1 MTTAIDIDIGGTFTD
16 CYIARGEESVWCKA
30 RTTAYDLSVCTL
42 QAIEEGAAKLDLSV
56 EQLLAETGIV
66 RYSSTIAMNKLIQRN
81 GPKVALITTHGF
93 EDTIF
98 IGRCSQW
105 ADGLPFKTTRNIA
118 RMKRPE
124 PLVDRV
130 MVVGVAERV
139 DSTGEVI
146 YPLDEARFLEQL
158 RGLVD
163 RGARSFVVSLLWS
176 FMNPVHEQ
184 RIKELILEEYG
195 DAYLGSMPVF
205 LSSEVSPR
213 IFEYPR
219 TMMTLLNGYLHQAM
233 YHELMGIAEEF
244 RERAYRK
251 PLMMVHNTGGMAS
264 VLKTSA
270 VNTFNGGPVAGVMGS
285 YHLAPLYGYKNVISA
300 DMGGTSFDIGM
311 VAEGST
317 RFYQFQPVIDTWTVD
332 ATILDVRSI
341 GAGGGSIIQVNPL
354 LGNQL
359 TVGPESA
366 GSNPGPACYDQGG
379 DLPTVTDADL
389 VLGYLN
395 PSTFHGGRLTL
406 DRDLARKAVAE
417 KVAGP
422 LGVPVEEA
430 ALLAKRVIDGTMG
443 GEIYKE
449 TVLKGF
455 DPRDFILFALGGAGP
470 VHATGFAEAAQLETV
485 VVFPY
490 SSTFC
495 AFGSSTMDIVHLYEK
510 SLHLHL
516 IDLNG
521 RTFDDFATFNA
532 VVDALIER
540 GRQDFR
546 GEGVDPDKAEWQLEL
561 DMKFGGQLNTSR
573 TISPVLHL
581 DGEGDVAALYKA
593 FEADYAAAYSAMGL
607 TPEAGVEIENFVIRA
622 TVRMPKPAARTLPL
636 GDADPS
642 AARTGTRP
650 AYWRDIGWH
659 ETDIYDRERL
669 TPGNSFEGP
678 ALIEASDTTIVVEP
692 GWSFLLDEYG
702 NGLIRRIGAGG
713 RSPAQ
718 QG

>member
-1 MTTAIDIDIGGTFTD
+1 MSTTAIDIDIGGTFTD
-16 CYIARGEESVWCKA
+16 CYIARGDRSVWSKA

-42 QAIEEGAAKLDLSV
+42 QAIEEGAGQLDLSLDD
-56 EQLLAETGIV
+56 LLAETSIV
-66 RYSSTIAMNKLIQRN
+66 RYSSTLAMNKLIQRD
-81 GPKVALITTHGF
+81 GPKVALITTRGF
-93 EDTIF
+93 DDTIF

-105 ADGLPFKTTRNIA
+105 ADGIPFKTTRNIA

-124 PLVDRV
+124 PLVDRE
-130 MVVGVAERV
+130 MVVGVRERI

-146 YPLDEARFLEQL
+146 FPLDEALFLDQL

-163 RGARSFVVSLLWS
+163 RGARTFVVSLLWS
-176 FMNPVHEQ
+176 FMNPAHEQ
-184 RIKELILEEYG
+184 RIKELILQEYG
-195 DAYLGSMPVF
+195 DAFLGSMPVF

-285 YHLAPLYGYKNVISA
+285 YHLAPLYGYRNVISA

-359 TVGPESA
+359 SVGPESA
-366 GSNPGPACYDQGG
+366 GSHPGPACYNQGG
-379 DLPTVTDADL
+379 EQPTVTDADV

-395 PSTFHGGRLTL
+395 PETFHGGRLTL
-406 DRDLARKAVAE
+406 DADLARQAIEERIAK
-417 KVAGP
+417 P
-422 LGVPVEEA
+422 LGVSVEEA

-470 VHATGFAEAAQLETV
+470 VHATGFAAAAQLETI

-516 IDLNG
+516 MDLHG
-521 RTFDDFATFNA
+521 RWFDDYATFNG
-532 VVDALIER
+532 VVDGLIER

-546 GEGVDPDKAEWQLEL
+546 GEGVDTDGAVWQLEL

-573 TISPVLHL
+573 TISPVLKL
-581 DGEGDVAALYKA
+581 TSADDVAALYKA
-593 FEADYAAAYSAMGL
+593 FERDYAAAYSAMGL
-607 TPEAGVEIENFVIRA
+607 TPEAGVEIENFVVRA
-622 TVRMPKPAARTLPL
+622 TVPMPKPAVQRMPL
-636 GDADPS
+636 GGRDPS
-642 AARTGTRP
+642 PAHIGRRAAFWQG
-650 AYWRDIGWH
+650 IGWR
-659 ETDIYDRERL
+659 ETDLYSRDL
-669 TPGNSFEGP
+669 LKPGNGFDGP
-678 ALIEASDTTIVVEP
+678 ALIEAHDTTIVVEP
-692 GWSFLLDEYG
+692 GWGFSVDEFG
-702 NGLIRRIGAGG
+702 NGLIRRIA
-713 RSPAQ
+713 AQ
-718 QG
+718 S

>member
-1 MTTAIDIDIGGTFTD
+1 MSTTAIDIDIGGTFTD
-16 CYIARGEESVWCKA
+16 CYIARGDVNVWCKA
-30 RTTAYDLSVCTL
+30 RTTAYDLSICTL
-42 QAIEEGAAKLDLSV
+42 QAIEEGAGKLDLSLD
-56 EQLLAETGIV
+56 QLLAETSIV
-66 RYSSTIAMNKLIQRN
+66 RYSSTLAMNKLIQRD
-81 GPKVALITTHGF
+81 GPKVAVITTRGF

-105 ADGLPFKTTRNIA
+105 SDGVPFKTTRNIA
-118 RMKRPE
+118 RMRRPV
-124 PLVDRV
+124 PLVDKE
-130 MVVGVAERV
+130 MVVGVRERV
-139 DSTGEVI
+139 DSTGEIV
-146 YPLDEARFLEQL
+146 YPLDEALFLEQL

-176 FMNPVHEQ
+176 FMNPKHEQ
-184 RIKELILEEYG
+184 RIKQLILQEYG
-195 DAYLGSMPVF
+195 DAFLGSMPVF

-219 TMMTLLNGYLHQAM
+219 TMMTLLNAYLHQSM

-285 YHLAPLYGYKNVISA
+285 FHLAPMYGYKNVISA

-317 RFYQFQPVIDTWTVD
+317 RFYQFQPTIDTWTVD

-341 GAGGGSIIQVNPL
+341 GAGGGSIIQINPL

-359 TVGPESA
+359 SVGPDSA
-366 GSNPGPACYDQGG
+366 GSHPGPACYNQGG
-379 DLPTVTDADL
+379 EQPTVTDADL

-395 PSTFHGGRLTL
+395 PDTFHGGRLTL
-406 DRDLARKAVAE
+406 DRELAVRAIEE
-417 KVAGP
+417 KVAKP
-422 LGVPVEEA
+422 LGVSVEEA

-470 VHATGFAEAAQLETV
+470 VHATGFAEAAQLETI

-510 SLHLHL
+510 SLHIHLMDLHGKRFE
-516 IDLNG
+516 DY
-521 RTFDDFATFNA
+521 DTFNQ
-532 VVDALIER
+532 VVEGLIER
-540 GRQDFR
+540 GKQDFR
-546 GEGVDPDKAEWQLEL
+546 GEGVDASAASWQLEL

-573 TISPVLHL
+573 TISPVLKL
-581 DGEGDVAALYKA
+581 TGPDDVAALYKA
-593 FEADYAAAYSAMGL
+593 FEKDYAAAYSAMGL

-622 TVRMPKPAARTLPL
+622 TVPMPKPAVPRFKLE
-636 GDADPS
+636 GADPS
-642 AARTGTRP
+642 AARIGRR
-650 AYWRDIGWH
+650 ASYWYGIGWQ
-659 ETDIYDRERL
+659 ETDVYDREKL
-669 TPGNSFEGP
+669 KPGNAFDGP
-678 ALIEASDTTIVVEP
+678 GLVEAHDTTIVIEP
-692 GWSFLLDEYG
+692 GWKFMVDEFG
-702 NGLIRRIGAGG
+702 NGLIRRI
-713 RSPAQ
+713 RAQ
-718 QG
+718 S

>member
-1 MTTAIDIDIGGTFTD
+1 MSQTAIDIDIGGTFTD
-16 CYIARGEESVWCKA
+16 CYIARGGVNVWCKA
-30 RTTAYDLSVCTL
+30 RTTGYDLSVCTM
-42 QAIEEGAAKLDLSV
+42 QAIEEGAGKLDLSV
-56 EQLLAETGIV
+56 EELLAETSII
-66 RYSSTIAMNKLIQRN
+66 RYSSTVAMNKLIQRD
-81 GPKVALITTHGF
+81 GPRVAVITTRGF

-105 ADGLPFKTTRNIA
+105 SDGVPFKTTRNIA
-118 RMKRPE
+118 RVRRPT
-124 PLVDRV
+124 PLVDRE
-130 MVVGVAERV
+130 MVVGVHERI
-139 DSTGEVI
+139 DSNGAII
-146 YPLDEARFLEQL
+146 YPLDEAVFLDQL

-163 RGARSFVVSLLWS
+163 KGARSFVVSLLWS
-176 FMNPVHEQ
+176 FMNPRHEQ
-184 RIKELILEEYG
+184 RIKELILQEYG
-195 DAYLGSMPVF
+195 DAFLGSMPIF

-219 TMMTLLNGYLHQAM
+219 TMMTLLNAYLHQSM
-233 YHELMGIAEEF
+233 YYELMGIAEEF

-285 YHLAPLYGYKNVISA
+285 FHLAPMYGYKNVISA
-300 DMGGTSFDIGM
+300 DMGGTSFDVGM

-359 TVGPESA
+359 SVGPESA
-366 GSNPGPACYDQGG
+366 GSHPGPACYNQGG
-379 DLPTVTDADL
+379 EQPTVTDADV

-395 PSTFHGGRLTL
+395 PETFHGGRLPL
-406 DRDLARKAVAE
+406 DRDLARRAIEE
-417 KVAGP
+417 KVAKP
-422 LGVPVEEA
+422 IGVSVEEA

-443 GEIYKE
+443 AEIYKE

-516 IDLNG
+516 MDLNG
-521 RTFDDFATFNA
+521 KWFEDYEPFNK
-532 VVDALIER
+532 VVAELIER
-540 GRQDFR
+540 GRKDFR
-546 GEGVDPDKAEWQLEL
+546 GEGIDPDKAIWQLEL

-573 TISPVLHL
+573 TIAPVLKL
-581 DGEGDVAALYKA
+581 TGPEDVAALYKA
-593 FEADYAAAYSAMGL
+593 FEKDYSAAYSAMGL

-622 TVRMPKPAARTLPL
+622 TVPMPKPALPRYPL
-636 GDADPS
+636 QPRDPS
-642 AARTGTRP
+642 AAQVGRRA
-650 AYWRDIGWH
+650 AYWRDVGWQ
-659 ETDIYDRERL
+659 ETDVYDRERL
-669 TPGNSFEGP
+669 VPGNGFDGP
-678 ALIEASDTTIVVEP
+678 ALVEAQDTTIVVEP
-692 GWSFLLDEYG
+692 GWTFTVDEFG
-702 NGLIRRIGAGG
+702 NGLIRRIGAK
-713 RSPAQ
+713 S
-718 QG
+718 

>member
-1 MTTAIDIDIGGTFTD
+1 MSTTAIDIDIGGTFTD
-16 CYIARGEESVWCKA
+16 CYIARGDLNVWCKA

-42 QAIEEGAAKLDLSV
+42 QAIEEGAGKLNLSLD
-56 EQLLAETGIV
+56 QLLAETSIV
-66 RYSSTIAMNKLIQRN
+66 RYSSTLAMNKLIQRD
-81 GPKVALITTHGF
+81 GPKVAIITTHGF

-105 ADGLPFKTTRNIA
+105 SDGVPFKTTRNIA
-118 RMKRPE
+118 RMRRPM
-124 PLVDRV
+124 PLVDKE
-130 MVVGVAERV
+130 MVIGVRERV
-139 DSTGEVI
+139 DSTGEIV
-146 YPLDEARFLEQL
+146 YPLDEALFLEQL

-176 FMNPVHEQ
+176 FMNPIHEQ
-184 RIKELILEEYG
+184 RIKQLILQEYG
-195 DAYLGSMPVF
+195 DAFLGSMPVF

-219 TMMTLLNGYLHQAM
+219 TMMTLLNAYLHQSM

-270 VNTFNGGPVAGVMGS
+270 VNTFNGGPAAGVMGS
-285 YHLAPLYGYKNVISA
+285 FHLAPMYGYKNVISA

-317 RFYQFQPVIDTWTVD
+317 RFYQFQPTIDTWTVD

-341 GAGGGSIIQVNPL
+341 GAGGGSIIQINPL

-359 TVGPESA
+359 SVGPESA
-366 GSNPGPACYDQGG
+366 GSHPGPASYNQGG
-379 DLPTVTDADL
+379 EQPTVTDADL
-389 VLGYLN
+389 ALGYLN
-395 PSTFHGGRLTL
+395 PDTFHSGRLTL
-406 DRDLARKAVAE
+406 DRELAVRAIEE
-417 KVAGP
+417 KIAKP
-422 LGVPVEEA
+422 LGVSVEEA

-470 VHATGFAEAAQLETV
+470 LHATGFAEAAQLETI

-516 IDLNG
+516 IDLHG
-521 RTFDDFATFNA
+521 KRFEDYDTFNK
-532 VVDALIER
+532 VVEGLIER
-540 GRQDFR
+540 GKQDFR
-546 GEGVDPDKAEWQLEL
+546 GEGFDASAATWQLEL

-573 TISPVLHL
+573 TISPVLKL
-581 DGEGDVAALYKA
+581 TEPDDVAAVYKA
-593 FEADYAAAYSAMGL
+593 FEKDYAAAYSAMGL

-622 TVRMPKPAARTLPL
+622 TVPMPKPSVPRFKLES
-636 GDADPS
+636 ADPS
-642 AARTGTRP
+642 AAQVGRRA
-650 AYWRDIGWH
+650 AYWFGVGWQ
-659 ETDIYDRERL
+659 ETDVYDREKL
-669 TPGNSFEGP
+669 KPGNAFDGP
-678 ALIEASDTTIVVEP
+678 ALVEAHDTTIVIEP
-692 GWSFLLDEYG
+692 GWKFTVDEFG
-702 NGLIRRIGAGG
+702 NGLIRRI
-713 RSPAQ
+713 RAQ
-718 QG
+718 S

>member
-1 MTTAIDIDIGGTFTD
+1 MSTAIDIDIGGTFTD
-16 CYIARGEESVWCKA
+16 CYIARGDVNVWCKA
-30 RTTAYDLSVCTL
+30 RTTSYDLSVCTL
-42 QAIEEGAAKLDLSV
+42 QAIEEGAAKLDLTV
-56 EQLLAETGIV
+56 DELLAETSIV
-66 RYSSTIAMNKLIQRN
+66 RYSSTVAMNKLIQRD
-81 GPKVALITTHGF
+81 GSRVAVITTHGF

-105 ADGLPFKTTRNIA
+105 SDGLPFKTTRNIA
-118 RMKRPE
+118 RMRRPQ
-124 PLVDRV
+124 PLVDRE
-130 MVVGVAERV
+130 MVVGARERV
-139 DSTGEVI
+139 DSTGEII
-146 YPLDEARFLEQL
+146 YPLDEALFLEQL
-158 RGLVD
+158 RSLVD
-163 RGARSFVVSLLWS
+163 RGARTFVVSLLWS
-176 FMNPVHEQ
+176 FMNPAHEQ
-184 RIKELILEEYG
+184 RIKELILQEYG
-195 DAYLGSMPVF
+195 DAFLGSMPVF

-219 TMMTLLNGYLHQAM
+219 TMMTLLNAYLHQAM

-285 YHLAPLYGYKNVISA
+285 FHLAPLYGYRNVISA

-341 GAGGGSIIQVNPL
+341 GAGGGSIIRINPL

-366 GSNPGPACYDQGG
+366 GSHPGPACYNQGG
-379 DLPTVTDADL
+379 DAPTVTDADV

-395 PSTFHGGRLTL
+395 PDTFHGGRLPL
-406 DRDLARKAVAE
+406 DRELARQAIAD
-417 KVAGP
+417 KVAKP
-422 LGVPVEEA
+422 LGVAVEEA

-470 VHATGFAEAAQLETV
+470 VHATGFAEAAQLETI

-516 IDLNG
+516 MDLTG
-521 RTFDDFATFNA
+521 KWFEDYTTFNS
-532 VVDALIER
+532 VVDGLIER

-546 GEGVDPDKAEWQLEL
+546 GEGVDAATASWQLEL

-573 TISPVLHL
+573 TISPVLKL
-581 DGEGDVAALYKA
+581 TSPEDVAALYQA
-593 FEADYAAAYSAMGL
+593 FEKDYAAAYSAMGL

-622 TVRMPKPAARTLPL
+622 TVAMPKPAVRRFPL
-636 GDADPS
+636 TGRDPS
-642 AARTGTRP
+642 AARAGRRP
-650 AYWRDIGWH
+650 AFWPRIGWH
-659 ETDIYDRERL
+659 DTDVYARDL
-669 TPGNSFEGP
+669 LQPGNGFDGP
-678 ALIEASDTTIVVEP
+678 GLVEAHDTTIVVEP
-692 GWSFLLDEYG
+692 GWSFTVDEFG
-702 NGLIRRIGAGG
+702 NGIIRRIGTT
-713 RSPAQ
+713 S
-718 QG
+718 

>member
-1 MTTAIDIDIGGTFTD
+1 MSTTAIDIDIGGTFTD
-16 CYIARGEESVWCKA
+16 CYIARGDVNVWCKA

-42 QAIEEGAAKLDLSV
+42 QAIEEGAGKLDLSLDA
-56 EQLLAETGIV
+56 LLAETSIV
-66 RYSSTIAMNKLIQRN
+66 RYSSTLAMNKLIQRD
-81 GPKVALITTHGF
+81 GPRVAVITTHGF

-105 ADGLPFKTTRNIA
+105 SDGIPFKTTRNIA
-118 RMKRPE
+118 RMKRPV
-124 PLVDRV
+124 PLVDHE
-130 MVVGVAERV
+130 MVVGVRERV
-139 DSTGEVI
+139 DSTGEII
-146 YPLDEARFLEQL
+146 YPLDEALFLDQL

-176 FMNPVHEQ
+176 FMNPSHEQ
-184 RIKELILEEYG
+184 RIKELILQEYG
-195 DAYLGSMPVF
+195 DAFLGSMPVF

-219 TMMTLLNGYLHQAM
+219 TMMTLLNAYLHQAM

-285 YHLAPLYGYKNVISA
+285 FHLAPMYGYKNVISA

-341 GAGGGSIIQVNPL
+341 GAGGGSIIQINPL

-359 TVGPESA
+359 SVGPGSA
-366 GSNPGPACYDQGG
+366 GSHPGPACYNQGG
-379 DLPTVTDADL
+379 ELPTVTDADV

-395 PSTFHGGRLTL
+395 PDTFHGGRLTL
-406 DRDLARKAVAE
+406 DRDLARRAIEEKAA
-417 KVAGP
+417 KP
-422 LGVPVEEA
+422 LGVSVEEA

-516 IDLNG
+516 MDLHG
-521 RTFDDFATFNA
+521 KWFDDYDAFNK
-532 VVDALIER
+532 VVEGLIER

-546 GEGVDPDKAEWQLEL
+546 GEGIDAAAATWQLEL

-573 TISPVLHL
+573 TISPVLKL
-581 DGEGDVAALYKA
+581 TSPDNVAALYKA
-593 FEADYAAAYSAMGL
+593 FEKDYAAAYSAMGL

-622 TVRMPKPAARTLPL
+622 TVPMPKPVVPRFALKGA
-636 GDADPS
+636 DAS
-642 AARTGTRP
+642 AARVGNR
-650 AYWRDIGWH
+650 AAFWQGIGWH
-659 ETDIYDRERL
+659 DTDVYDREKL
-669 TPGNSFEGP
+669 EPGNAFDGP
-678 ALIEASDTTIVVEP
+678 ALVEAHDTTIVIEP
-692 GWSFLLDEYG
+692 GWKFTVDEFG
-702 NGLIRRIGAGG
+702 NGLIRRI
-713 RSPAQ
+713 RTIS
-718 QG
+718 